1 MKIARRVSSSRTKF
15 DATLKTLT
23 TENSREAYSTAT
35 YDHYRHITGY
45 DTTVRNPYP
54 ERRPLK
60 LDRSMTKWRNWAL
73 PPNHYG
79 VPPIPYQRLMGT
91 KGSLFAKPHTNHSRV
106 VIKPPPYRFYELP
119 SEIERFFK
127 RENLQ
132 KGIFLS
138 STLYGEGLG
147 FRYTRLPISSRCPRS
162 APHNPLHDLQS
173 RGLLEKSQ

>member
-1 MKIARRVSSSRTKF
+1 MMIFQETALKRRTCLEFKSNLSWPESTTMKIARRVSSSGSNSQTK
-15 DATLKTLT
+15 LRTLT
-23 TENSREAYSTAT
+23 TENSREAYSKAT
-35 YDHYRHITGY
+35 YDHYRHITGF

-91 KGSLFAKPHTNHSRV
+91 KGSVFAKPHTNHSRV

-119 SEIERFFK
+119 SEIERFYK
-127 RENLQ
+127 RENAQ

-138 STLYGEGLG
+138 STL
-147 FRYTRLPISSRCPRS
+147 
-162 APHNPLHDLQS
+162 
-173 RGLLEKSQ
+173 